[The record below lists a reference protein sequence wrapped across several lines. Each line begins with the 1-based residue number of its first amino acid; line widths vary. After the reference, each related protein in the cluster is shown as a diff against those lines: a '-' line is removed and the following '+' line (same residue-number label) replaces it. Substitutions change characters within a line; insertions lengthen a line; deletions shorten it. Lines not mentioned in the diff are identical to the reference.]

1 MKIIRTFTM
10 ENKTDKDTNEHKAFY
25 DEFIKLTSYT
35 TIIIV
40 VIVAL
45 MAIFLV

>member
-1 MKIIRTFTM
+1 M
-10 ENKTDKDTNEHKAFY
+10 ENKNDKDEIEHKAFY
-25 DEFIKLTSYT
+25 EEFIKLTTYT
-35 TIIIV
+35 TIIVI